1 MTSATVADPQAF
13 SDFRQRFSGPI
24 LEAGDEGYDLAS
36 TAYRTVGSPLFVAQ
50 PATADDVA
58 EAVRFAV
65 GQGIVISVRGGG
77 HHASGLA
84 TNDGGIVIDLTL
96 LCGID
101 VLDNAVVRVG
111 GGARWGDVAR
121 ALQQHDL
128 VLTSGDTTTVG
139 VGGLTLGGGIGW
151 IIRQYGLA
159 LDSLIA
165 ADVVTAAGET
175 VRTSEEQEPDLFW
188 ALRGGGGNFGIVTAF
203 TFQAR
208 PLKGVF
214 AGAIVL
220 DDEDLELAMTAWR
233 DVMRT
238 APEEL
243 NSTFVSFPSFGE
255 EMPGGTSILVCY
267 AGDDEAAAR
276 TAIEPLL
283 RIKAVVS
290 SDIQPKAY
298 ADVLDDPHPPE
309 GEITIVDNNAFAPE
323 FNDETIAT
331 LAAVHRGIGGAVLMI
346 RSLGGAFS
354 RIHPDA
360 TAFPW
365 RDSEVLL
372 LIAAFLPPGATD
384 QDIHRVR
391 DLWSTLAPFTTGSY
405 GNFVSRADE
414 VALSAIYPVHTR
426 ARLASVKRRYDPHNV
441 FRQNQN
447 IAPTE
452 GPPN

>member
-1 MTSATVADPQAF
+1 MTSATITDPQAF

-24 LEAGDEGYDLAS
+24 LEAGDDGYDLAS
-36 TAYRTVGSPLFVAQ
+36 TAYLTVGAPLFVAQ

-65 GQGIVISVRGGG
+65 GQGIDVSVRGGG

-84 TNDGGIVIDLTL
+84 TNEGGIVIDLAL
-96 LCGID
+96 LSGVD
-101 VLDNAVVRVG
+101 VLEGAVVRVG
-111 GGARWGDVAR
+111 GGARWGDVAQR
-121 ALQQHDL
+121 LQEHDL
-128 VLTSGDTTTVG
+128 VLTSGDTTSVG

-159 LDSLIA
+159 LDNLIEA
-165 ADVVTAAGET
+165 EVVTAAGEV
-175 VRTSEEQEPDLFW
+175 VRANDEQEPDLFW

-214 AGAIVL
+214 AGPIVFK
-220 DDEDLELAMTAWR
+220 DEDLEVAMTAWR

-238 APEEL
+238 APEQL

-267 AGDDEAAAR
+267 AGDDEEAAR
-276 TAIEPLL
+276 ASIEPLL
-283 RIKAVVS
+283 RIKGVVS
-290 SDIQPKAY
+290 SDIQPKPY

-309 GEITIVDNNAFAPE
+309 GAIRIVDNNAFAPE
-323 FNDETIAT
+323 FTDETIAT

-354 RIHPDA
+354 RVDPDA
-360 TAFPW
+360 TAFAW

-372 LIAAFLPPGATD
+372 LIAAFLPPDATD
-384 QDIHRVR
+384 GDAQRVR
-391 DLWSTLAPFTTGSY
+391 DLWSSLAPFTTGSY

-414 VALSAIYPVHTR
+414 DALAAIYPAATR
-426 ARLASVKRRYDPHNV
+426 ARLASIKRRYDPHNV
-441 FRQNQN
+441 FRRNQN
-447 IAPTE
+447 IVPGE
-452 GPPN
+452 DSPH

>member
-1 MTSATVADPQAF
+1 MTPTTVTDLQAF

-36 TAYRTVGSPLFVAQ
+36 TAYRTVGSPMFVAQ
-50 PATADDVA
+50 PATPDDVA

-77 HHASGLA
+77 HHSSGLA
-84 TNDGGIVIDLTL
+84 TNNGGIVIDLTL
-96 LCGID
+96 LSGID
-101 VLDNAVVRVG
+101 VLDDSVVRVG
-111 GGARWGDVAR
+111 GGARWGEVAH
-121 ALQQHDL
+121 ALRQHDL
-128 VLTSGDTTTVG
+128 VLTSGDTTSVG

-151 IIRQYGLA
+151 IIRQHGLA

-165 ADVVTAAGET
+165 AEIVTAAGEI
-175 VRTSEEQEPDLFW
+175 VRTSEEEQPDLFW
-188 ALRGGGGNFGIVTAF
+188 ALRGGGGNFGIVTTF
-203 TFQAR
+203 TFRAR

-220 DDEDLELAMTAWR
+220 DNEDLEVAMSAWR

-238 APEEL
+238 APEQL
-243 NSTFVSFPSFGE
+243 NSTFVSFPPFGE

-276 TAIEPLL
+276 AAIEPLL
-283 RIKAVVS
+283 RIKGVVS

-298 ADVLDDPHPPE
+298 ADVLDDPHLPE

-323 FNDETIAT
+323 FTDETIAT
-331 LAAVHRGIGGAVLMI
+331 FAAVHRGIGGAVLMV

-354 RIHPDA
+354 RIEPDA

-372 LIAAFLPPGATD
+372 LIAAFLPPGASD
-384 QDIHRVR
+384 EDVQRVR
-391 DLWSTLAPFTTGSY
+391 DLWSALTPFTTGSY
-405 GNFVSRADE
+405 GNFVSRTDDA
-414 VALSAIYPVHTR
+414 ALSAIYPAHTR
-426 ARLASVKRRYDPHNV
+426 ARLASIKRRYDPHNV

-447 IAPTE
+447 IAPLE
-452 GPPN
+452 DLPN